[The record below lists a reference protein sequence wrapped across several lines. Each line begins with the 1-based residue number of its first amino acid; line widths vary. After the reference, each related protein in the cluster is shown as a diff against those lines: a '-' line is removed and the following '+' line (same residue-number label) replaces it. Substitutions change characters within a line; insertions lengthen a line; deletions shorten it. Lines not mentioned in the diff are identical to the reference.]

1 MKQIINKHTLIK
13 VVRLRTGIIT
23 EQWKNLETG
32 IIKIIT
38 L

>member
-1 MKQIINKHTLIK
+1 MEQITNKHTLIK

-23 EQWKNLETG
+23 EQWKNIETG
-32 IIKIIT
+32 ITKIII

>member
-1 MKQIINKHTLIK
+1 MKQITKKHTLIK

>member
-1 MKQIINKHTLIK
+1 MKQITDKHTLVK
-13 VVRLRTGIIT
+13 VVRLRTAIIL
-23 EQWKNLETG
+23 EHWRNLETG